1 MYILRLQRALD
12 EAKGKYYD
20 DKITTYTASVRCEK
34 DIENLTSP
42 KIGLTTYE
50 TAHALDLPVSFVKS
64 RMARIAQ
71 NNAERKRFLN
81 TGRIPVEDPGVF
93 TIFQR

>member
-12 EAKGKYYD
+12 EAKGRYQD
-20 DKITTYTASVRCEK
+20 DKIRTYTASVRCEK
-34 DIENLTSP
+34 DIEELTSSRV
-42 KIGLTTYE
+42 GLTTYE

-71 NNAERKRFLN
+71 SNAERRRFLN